1 MKVTM
6 LYFRIMKLIFQ
17 KLEIFCQIQNF
28 KHLFYKIRRKIMRGP
43 KNLGFS
49 VNYTHFVAHVG
60 TFTFNLLLCDGF
72 FRL

>member
-6 LYFRIMKLIFQ
+6 LYLRIMKLIFQ

-43 KNLGFS
+43 IFRQL
-49 VNYTHFVAHVG
+49 YTFRRTCWDFHFQPTA
-60 TFTFNLLLCDGF
+60 L
-72 FRL
+72 